1 MRASE
6 AMPMSEDE
14 MPELAP
20 ELKWTD
26 TLSAPRS
33 LATRS
38 DTAVAII
45 EDPGVIEIA
54 LEMRDS
60 YLQRRVGKIAG
71 VKLSTDPWSVNEK
84 KGVRAVWVGPWRWRL
99 FFPRERT
106 AELLAAFREDI
117 ETSVLS
123 DLTGGFACFR
133 VIGGAAEDIL
143 VRCCPVDLSGVNAG
157 TARGISLAGV
167 KCLLL
172 REAEIAQSFLV
183 FAPRS
188 LAEHVAR
195 ALTEAART
203 PGRLALFEPAKPPP
217 V

>member
-1 MRASE
+1 
-6 AMPMSEDE
+6 MSEDE
-14 MPELAP
+14 NLELA
-20 ELKWTD
+20 WTD

-38 DTAVAII
+38 DTAVAIV

-54 LEMRDS
+54 LEIRDS
-60 YLQRRVGKIAG
+60 YLQRRVGKVAG
-71 VKLSTDPWSVNEK
+71 VKLPSEPWGVAEK
-84 KGVRAVWVGPWRWRL
+84 KGMRAVWVGPWRWRL
-99 FFPRERT
+99 IFPRQRA
-106 AELLAAFREDI
+106 AELLAAFREEI
-117 ETSVLS
+117 ETSILS

-133 VIGGAAEDIL
+133 VIGVAADDIL
-143 VRCCPVDLSGVNAG
+143 ARCCPVNLRGFDMRAQG
-157 TARGISLAGV
+157 TSLAGV
-167 KCLLL
+167 KCLIL
-172 REAEIAQSFLV
+172 RETDIAQSFLV

-203 PGRLALFEPAKPPP
+203 PGRLALFEPQKPPP

>member
-1 MRASE
+1 MSDE
-6 AMPMSEDE
+6 AMP
-14 MPELAP
+14 ELR
-20 ELKWTD
+20 WTD

-33 LATRS
+33 LATRD

-54 LEMRDS
+54 LEARDT
-60 YLQRRVGKIAG
+60 YLARRAGKIAG
-71 VKLSTDPWSVNEK
+71 VKLPSNPWEVVEK
-84 KGVRAVWVGPWRWRL
+84 KDLRAVWVGPWRWRL
-99 FFPRERT
+99 FLPRERI
-106 AELLAAFREDI
+106 ASLLAAFREDV
-117 ETSVLS
+117 ETSILS

-133 VIGGAAEDIL
+133 VIGGGAPDIL
-143 VRCCPVDLSGVNAG
+143 MRCCPVDLSAVDTH
-157 TARGISLAGV
+157 TARGTSLAGV
-167 KCLLL
+167 KCLVL
-172 REAEIAQSFLV
+172 RETEPANSWLV
-183 FAPRS
+183 MAPRS

>member
-1 MRASE
+1 M
-6 AMPMSEDE
+6 
-14 MPELAP
+14 P

-54 LEMRDS
+54 LEVRDS
-60 YLQRRVGKIAG
+60 YLQRRAGKIAG
-71 VKLSTDPWSVNEK
+71 VKLSSNPWEIAEK
-84 KGVRAVWVGPWRWRL
+84 KDVRAIWVGPWRWRL
-99 FFPRERT
+99 FVPRERI
-106 AELLAAFREDI
+106 AALLAAFREEI
-117 ETSVLS
+117 ESSILS

-133 VIGGAAEDIL
+133 VIGTAAEDIL
-143 VRCCPVDLSGVNAG
+143 ARCCPADLRSLDAH
-157 TARGISLAGV
+157 TARGASLAGV
-167 KCLLL
+167 KCLIL
-172 REAEIAQSFLV
+172 READLAQSWLV
-183 FAPRS
+183 YAPRS
-188 LAEHVAR
+188 LAEHIAR
-195 ALTEAART
+195 ALAEAART

>member
-1 MRASE
+1 MHASE
-6 AMPMSEDE
+6 AMPMSDE
-14 MPELAP
+14 TPEMAP
-20 ELKWTD
+20 ELEWTE

-38 DTAVAII
+38 DTAVAIV

-54 LEMRDS
+54 LETRDS
-60 YLQRRVGKIAG
+60 YLQRRVGKIVG
-71 VKLSTDPWSVNEK
+71 VKLSNDPWGVTGK

-106 AELLAAFREDI
+106 AQLLAAFREEI
-117 ETSVLS
+117 ETSILS

-143 VRCCPVDLSGVNAG
+143 ARCCPVDLKALDDY
-157 TARGISLAGV
+157 TARGTSLAGV

-172 REAEIAQSFLV
+172 REAEIAQSFLLFV
-183 FAPRS
+183 PRS
-188 LAEHVAR
+188 LAEHVAL

-203 PGRLALFEPAKPPP
+203 PGRLALFEPQKAPP

>member
-1 MRASE
+1 MNDDIA
-6 AMPMSEDE
+6 
-14 MPELAP
+14 ELQ
-20 ELKWTD
+20 WTD

-33 LATRS
+33 LATRA

-54 LEMRDS
+54 LEARDT
-60 YLQRRVGKIAG
+60 YLQRRAGKIAG
-71 VKLSTDPWSVNEK
+71 LKLSNDPWSISEK
-84 KGVRAVWVGPWRWRL
+84 KGIRAVWVGPWRWRL
-99 FFPRERT
+99 FLPRERI
-106 AELLAAFREDI
+106 AELLAAFREDV
-117 ETSVLS
+117 ETSILS

-143 VRCCPVDLSGVNAG
+143 ARCCSADLRALDAH
-157 TARGISLAGV
+157 TARGASFAGV

-172 REAEIAQSFLV
+172 READLAQSFLV

>member
-1 MRASE
+1 
-6 AMPMSEDE
+6 MSEE
-14 MPELAP
+14 IIPELAP

-54 LEMRDS
+54 LEARDS
-60 YLQRRVGKIAG
+60 YLQRRGGKIAG
-71 VKLSTDPWSVNEK
+71 VKLASNPWEVTER
-84 KGVRAVWVGPWRWRL
+84 KGVRAIWVGPWRWRV
-99 FFPRERT
+99 FMPRESVP
-106 AELLAAFREDI
+106 AMLAAFREDVESSI
-117 ETSVLS
+117 LS
-123 DLTGGFACFR
+123 DLTGGFACLR
-133 VIGGAAEDIL
+133 VIGVAAEDIL
-143 VRCCPVDLSGVNAG
+143 ARCCPVDLRGVDG
-157 TARGISLAGV
+157 HVARGTSVAGV
-167 KCLLL
+167 KCLVL
-172 REAEIAQSFLV
+172 REVDLAQSWLV
-183 FAPRS
+183 YAPRS